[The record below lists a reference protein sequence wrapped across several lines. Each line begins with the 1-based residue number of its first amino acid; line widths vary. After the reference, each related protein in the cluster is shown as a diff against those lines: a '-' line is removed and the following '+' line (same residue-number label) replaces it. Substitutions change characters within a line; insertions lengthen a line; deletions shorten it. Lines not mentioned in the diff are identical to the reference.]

1 MLLEKVAGARCADSQ
16 SSSRKGTEFMS
27 QMYNDPYARG
37 YGDYQSAAAAEQN
50 ERVTF
55 IRRTYGHLA
64 GAVLAFVALE
74 MWFFAI
80 TNPEQRT
87 AAVVGMFGNPISLLV
102 LFGLFIGGGFLAQW
116 WATNSTSRGMQY
128 AGLGLYV
135 LLQAIIFAPIL
146 VYAADYVQKMDP
158 NSHLIETAGILTGVV
173 FGGLTLGVFVTK
185 KDFSF
190 LGGFL
195 WIAGF
200 LVMGII
206 LCAIIFQ
213 FPLGMWFSAALIG
226 LACCYILYDT
236 SNVLHHYRTDQY
248 VGAALA
254 LFASVA
260 LLFYYI
266 LRLLI
271 QSRNN

>member
-1 MLLEKVAGARCADSQ
+1 
-16 SSSRKGTEFMS
+16 
-27 QMYNDPYARG
+27 MYNDPYARG
-37 YGDYQSAAAAEQN
+37 YGEYNYAAAAAQS
-50 ERVTF
+50 ERTTF

-74 MWFFAI
+74 MLFFAA
-80 TNPEQRT
+80 TTEAMRRD
-87 AAVVGMFGNPISLLV
+87 VVLGMFGNPLSLLV
-102 LFGLFIGGGFLAQW
+102 LMALFIGGGFLAQW
-116 WATNSTSRGMQY
+116 WATNAVSRGLQY
-128 AGLGLYV
+128 VGLGLYV
-135 LLQAIIFAPIL
+135 LLQAIVFTPLL

-158 NSHLIETAGILTGVV
+158 NAHLIETAGILTGVV

-195 WIAGF
+195 WIASF
-200 LVMGII
+200 LVMGVI
-206 LCAIIFQ
+206 LCAILFQ

-266 LRLLI
+266 LLLLI
-271 QSRNN
+271 QSRKN